1 MNQFGFW
8 TGHTCTH
15 TISRHIRSVFFFNK
29 PPPPIRFFKKRI
41 ERNPHKFYLQQL
53 MLFHPFR
60 DEAELYPDDEDK
72 CINLY
77 LKNEDKIKKAQ
88 AQLVPFLESVDEAQK
103 LYQENREKEERG
115 IEEVMGAELDPEME
129 QEAADGDEEED
140 EEHPDYYHIDTDQ
153 VENGGDGE
161 KRRQIFKAMVQ
172 RWPSADGD
180 QPLLSCVRCCFILQ
194 ASPFEISGMRFNCI

>member
-1 MNQFGFW
+1 MLSL
-8 TGHTCTH
+8 
-15 TISRHIRSVFFFNK
+15 TILEVCFLLQLTTFS
-29 PPPPIRFFKKRI
+29 IRFFKKRI

-60 DEAELYPDDEDK
+60 NEAELFPDDEDK

-77 LKNEDKIKKAQ
+77 LKNEDKIKRAQ
-88 AQLVPFLESVDEAQK
+88 AQLMPFLESVDEAQK
-103 LYQENREKEERG
+103 LYQENKEKEERG

-161 KRRQIFKAMVQ
+161 KRRQIFKAIVLPDKDAQVITGLFFHHIQ
-172 RWPSADGD
+172 RNWIDIS
-180 QPLLSCVRCCFILQ
+180 PLCFTI
-194 ASPFEISGMRFNCI
+194 FT

>member
-1 MNQFGFW
+1 M
-8 TGHTCTH
+8 
-15 TISRHIRSVFFFNK
+15 FFLLQLTTS
-29 PPPPIRFFKKRI
+29 PIRFFKKRI
-41 ERNPHKFYLQQL
+41 ERSPHKFYLQQL

-60 DEAELYPDDEDK
+60 DEAMLFPDDEEK
-72 CINLY
+72 CIELY

-88 AQLVPFLESVDEAQK
+88 AQLMPFLESVDEAQK
-103 LYQENREKEERG
+103 LYQENRAKEQRD

-161 KRRQIFKAMVQ
+161 KRRQIFKAMVLPDKDAQ
-172 RWPSADGD
+172 VITCLFFHHKVSEPRKTG
-180 QPLLSCVRCCFILQ
+180 
-194 ASPFEISGMRFNCI
+194 